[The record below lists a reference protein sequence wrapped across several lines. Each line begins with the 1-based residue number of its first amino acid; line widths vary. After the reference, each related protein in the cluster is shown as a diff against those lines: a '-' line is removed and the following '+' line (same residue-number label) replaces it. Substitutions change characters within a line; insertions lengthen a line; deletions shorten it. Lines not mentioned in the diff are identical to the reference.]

1 MPKLPRDLT
10 QEQAIRALIR
20 CGGAAVPRQGKGSHR
35 KVIMPNCYTA
45 VFPYGRLR
53 LGLLAAAL
61 KGAEL
66 SVEDFLDAL

>member
-1 MPKLPRDLT
+1 
-10 QEQAIRALIR
+10 
-20 CGGAAVPRQGKGSHR
+20 
-35 KVIMPNCYTA
+35 MPNGYTA

-53 LGLLAAAL
+53 VGLLAAAL